1 MLRVFPFNLGAS
13 AMAKKRVPKPKTSEP
28 VVETKTEMPVRLVLP
43 IAVYRR
49 LERQAE
55 SLGLTLASYARMK
68 VIQGIAADE
77 EKEK

>member
-1 MLRVFPFNLGAS
+1 
-13 AMAKKRVPKPKTSEP
+13 MAKKRAPKVKTSTP
-28 VVETKTEMPVRLVLP
+28 PRPTVEVKTEMPVRLVLP

-55 SLGLTLASYARMK
+55 ALGLTLASYARMK

-77 EKEK
+77 EGGSK